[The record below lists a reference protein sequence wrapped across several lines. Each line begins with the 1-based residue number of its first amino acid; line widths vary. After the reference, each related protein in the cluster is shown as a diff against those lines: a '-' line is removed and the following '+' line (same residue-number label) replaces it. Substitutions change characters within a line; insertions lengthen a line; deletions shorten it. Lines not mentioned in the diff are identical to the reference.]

1 MAGLE
6 THECTGSSLF
16 DPTEKSP
23 ARKPYR
29 EPYRGRASIT
39 HLSRALF
46 APSIKAEAQALA
58 DSIRG
63 KMGVAEPKVAQ

>member
-1 MAGLE
+1 MPGL
-6 THECTGSSLF
+6 SLS

-23 ARKPYR
+23 APKPNK
-29 EPYRGRASIT
+29 GRASIR
-39 HLSRALF
+39 HLPRAPF

-63 KMGVAEPKVAQ
+63 KMGVAEPKVVQ